1 MINKVPRVMAV
12 HDLSGIG
19 RSSLGAVI
27 SVLSTLGVQ
36 TCAMPTALLSTD
48 TSQFR
53 DFSFLS
59 LSGEMH
65 KFIAH
70 WKTLGLKFD
79 AVYSGFLGSPEQVAI
94 VGECLDVF
102 ADKETLVVID
112 PVLGDNGSLYPTMTG
127 DMVAGMRELV
137 RRADVITPN
146 LTEAALLLGEPCC
159 AGLSLAAARDWLRRL
174 AALGPKV
181 VLITSA
187 VLEDDAHGSYVLA
200 YERSAGGREFFWRV
214 SCEYIP
220 ADFPGTGDIF
230 TSVLT
235 GSLLRK
241 EDLTIACAR
250 AMRFVATGIRE
261 SLRLNASSREGIVL
275 EAVLNSLHG
284 PLSDTHCEPL
294 PEG

>member
-1 MINKVPRVMAV
+1 MNRVPRVMAV

-19 RSSLGAVI
+19 RSSLSAVI

-48 TSQFR
+48 TSQFSG
-53 DFSFLS
+53 FSFLS
-59 LSGEMH
+59 LTAEMH
-65 KFIAH
+65 KFIEH
-70 WKTLGLKFD
+70 WRTLGLKFD
-79 AVYSGFLGSPEQVAI
+79 AVYSGFLGSAEQVA
-94 VGECLDVF
+94 VVNTCLDVF
-102 ADKETLVVID
+102 ADKDTLVVID
-112 PVLGDNGSLYPTMTG
+112 PVLGDNGELYATMTAE
-127 DMVAGMRELV
+127 MVAGMRRLV

-146 LTEAALLLGEPCC
+146 LTEAALLLDEPCR
-159 AGLSLAAARDWLRRL
+159 AGLDLAVARDWLRRL
-174 AALGPKV
+174 ADLGPKT

-187 VLEDDAHGSYVLA
+187 VLAGDAHGSYVLA
-200 YERSAGGREFFWRV
+200 YERPAGGKEFFWRV

-250 AMRFVATGIRE
+250 AMRFVANGIRE
-261 SLRLNASSREGIVL
+261 SLRLNAPSREGIVL

>member
-1 MINKVPRVMAV
+1 MNKVPRVMAV

-19 RSSLGAVI
+19 RSSLSAVI

-48 TSQFR
+48 TSQFQG
-53 DFSFLS
+53 FSFLS
-59 LSGEMH
+59 LSGEMR

-70 WKTLGLKFD
+70 WRTLGLRFD
-79 AVYSGFLGSPEQVAI
+79 AVYSGFLGSPEQVSI
-94 VGECLDVF
+94 VGACLDEF
-102 ADKETLVVID
+102 ADAHTLAVID
-112 PVLGDNGSLYPTMTG
+112 PVLGDNGCLYPTMTS
-127 DMVAGMRELV
+127 DMVLGMRRLV
-137 RRADVITPN
+137 ARADVITPN
-146 LTEAALLLGEPCC
+146 LTEAALLLDEPCR
-159 AGLSLAAARDWLRRL
+159 ARLDLALARDWLRRL
-174 AALGPKV
+174 AALGPRV

-200 YERSAGGREFFWRV
+200 YERAPGGREFFWRV

-250 AMRFVATGIRE
+250 AMRFVATGIKE
-261 SLRLNASSREGIVL
+261 SLRLKAPSREGIVL
-275 EAVLNSLHG
+275 EAVLGSLHG

-294 PEG
+294 PEK

>member
-1 MINKVPRVMAV
+1 MNRVPRVMAV

-19 RSSLGAVI
+19 RSSLSAVI

-48 TSQFR
+48 TSQFQG
-53 DFSFLS
+53 FSFLS
-59 LSGEMH
+59 LNAEMR
-65 KFIAH
+65 KFVDH

-79 AVYSGFLGSPEQVAI
+79 AIYSGFLGSAEQVAI
-94 VGECLDVF
+94 VNDCLDAF
-102 ADKETLVVID
+102 ADQDTLAVID
-112 PVLGDNGSLYPTMTG
+112 PVLGDNGNLYPTMTD
-127 DMVAGMRELV
+127 DMVKGMRKLV
-137 RRADVITPN
+137 ARADVITPN
-146 LTEAALLLGEPCC
+146 LTEAALLLGEPCRHS
-159 AGLSLAAARDWLRRL
+159 LDLAAARLWLRRL
-174 AALGPKV
+174 AALGPGT

-187 VLEDDAHGSYVLA
+187 VLDNDPHGSYVLA
-200 YERSAGGREFFWRV
+200 YERGRDNREFFWRV

-261 SLRLNASSREGIVL
+261 SLRLNAPSREGIVL
-275 EAVLNSLHG
+275 EAVLGTMHG

-294 PEG
+294 PES

>member
-1 MINKVPRVMAV
+1 MNTVPRVMAV

-19 RSSLGAVI
+19 RSSLSAVI

-48 TSQFR
+48 TSQFQG
-53 DFSFLS
+53 FSFLS
-59 LSGEMH
+59 LNAEMR
-65 KFIAH
+65 KFADH
-70 WKTLGLKFD
+70 WKTLNLKFD
-79 AVYSGFLGSPEQVAI
+79 AIYSGFLGSAEQVAI
-94 VGECLDVF
+94 VNDCLDAF
-102 ADKETLVVID
+102 ADQDTLAVID

-127 DMVAGMRELV
+127 DMVKGMRELV
-137 RRADVITPN
+137 ARADVITPN
-146 LTEAALLLGEPCC
+146 LTEAALLLNEPCRPS
-159 AGLSLAAARDWLRRL
+159 LDLAAARLWLRRL
-174 AALGPKV
+174 AALGPKT

-187 VLEDDAHGSYVLA
+187 VLENDPHGSYVLA
-200 YERSAGGREFFWRV
+200 YERGRDGREFFWRV

-241 EDLTIACAR
+241 DDLPIACAR

-261 SLRLNASSREGIVL
+261 SLRLNAPSREGIVL
-275 EAVLNSLHG
+275 EAVLGTMHG

-294 PEG
+294 PEN

>member
-1 MINKVPRVMAV
+1 MTV

-19 RSSLGAVI
+19 RSSLSAVI

-36 TCAMPTALLSTD
+36 TCALPTALLSTD

-59 LSGEMH
+59 LSEEMH
-65 KFIAH
+65 KIIAH
-70 WKTLGLKFD
+70 WKTLDLKFD
-79 AVYSGFLGSPEQVAI
+79 AIYSGFLGSAEQVAI
-94 VGECLDVF
+94 VGSCLDTF
-102 ADKETLVVID
+102 ADKDTLAVID
-112 PVLGDNGSLYPTMTG
+112 PVLGDNGELYPTMTA
-127 DMVAGMRELV
+127 DMVLGMRRLV
-137 RRADVITPN
+137 SRADVITPN
-146 LTEAALLLGEPCC
+146 FTEAALLLDEPCR
-159 AGLSLAAARDWLRRL
+159 SEFDLATARDWLRRL
-174 AALGPKV
+174 GALGPKV

-187 VLEDDAHGSYVLA
+187 VLEGDAHGSYVLI
-200 YERSAGGREFFWRV
+200 YDNSTPGREFFWRV

-261 SLRLNASSREGIVL
+261 SLRMGAPSREGIVL

-284 PLSDTHCEPL
+284 PLSDTHCELL
-294 PEG
+294 P

>member
-1 MINKVPRVMAV
+1 MNKVPRAMAV

-19 RSSLGAVI
+19 RSSLSAVI

-48 TSQFR
+48 TSQFAG
-53 DFSFLS
+53 FSFLS
-59 LSGEMH
+59 LSAEMR
-65 KFIAH
+65 KFMAH
-70 WKTLGLKFD
+70 WQTLDLKFD
-79 AVYSGFLGSPEQVAI
+79 AVYSGFLGSAEQVAI
-94 VGECLDVF
+94 VGHCLDAF
-102 ADKETLVVID
+102 ADKDTLVVID
-112 PVLGDNGSLYPTMTG
+112 PVLGDNGELYPTMTS
-127 DMVAGMRELV
+127 DMVTGMRKLIN
-137 RRADVITPN
+137 RADVITPN
-146 LTEAALLLGEPCC
+146 LTEAALLLDEPCR
-159 AGLSLAAARDWLRRL
+159 ASLDLAAARLWLRRL
-174 AALGPKV
+174 ADLGPGT

-187 VLEDDAHGSYVLA
+187 VLENDAHGSYVLA
-200 YERSAGGREFFWRV
+200 YERASGGREFFWRV

-230 TSVLT
+230 TSVLL

-261 SLRLNASSREGIVL
+261 SLRLNAPSREGIVL
-275 EAVLNSLHG
+275 EAVLGSMHG

-294 PEG
+294 PEH

>member
-1 MINKVPRVMAV
+1 MNRVPRVMAV

-19 RSSLGAVI
+19 RSSLSAVI

-48 TSQFR
+48 TSQFC

-59 LSGEMH
+59 LSAEMR

-70 WKTLGLKFD
+70 WKTLNLKFD
-79 AVYSGFLGSPEQVAI
+79 AIYSGFLGSAEQVNI
-94 VGECLDVF
+94 VNTCLDVF
-102 ADKETLVVID
+102 ADKDTLAVID
-112 PVLGDNGSLYPTMTG
+112 PVLGDNGSLYPTMTA
-127 DMVAGMRELV
+127 DMVTGMRELM

-146 LTEAALLLGEPCC
+146 LTEAALLLDEPCR
-159 AGLSLAAARDWLRRL
+159 AGLDLATARLWLRRL

-187 VLEDDAHGSYVLA
+187 VLEDDDHGSYVLA
-200 YERSAGGREFFWRV
+200 YERTPGGREFFWRV

-261 SLRLNASSREGIVL
+261 SLRLGAPSREGIVL
-275 EAVLNSLHG
+275 EAVLSTMHG